1 MERATLARP
10 YAEAIGK
17 LAAETGAWDAWSQRL
32 ALLGMVA
39 GDAQIQD
46 LSANP
51 SIPAVRV
58 AEVVLAVCGDKLAA
72 EGENLAR
79 LLVENKRLNLLP
91 EIVALFEALKAEQEG
106 ELAAHI
112 ISAFPLDAAQMA
124 GLVARLEG
132 KFGRKVNATQSQDES
147 LIGGVVIQVGDE
159 VMDASVRGGLEALAV
174 TLKA

>member
-32 ALLGMVA
+32 DLLSMIAADV
-39 GDAQIQD
+39 QIQD
-46 LSANP
+46 LASNP
-51 SIPAVRV
+51 SIPAARV
-58 AEVVLAVCGDKLAA
+58 AEVVLAVGGDKLAA
-72 EGENLAR
+72 EGENLAH

-106 ELAAHI
+106 ELSAHI
-112 ISAFPLDAAQMA
+112 ISAFPLDAGQMA

-132 KFGRKVNATQSQDES
+132 KFGRKVNATQSLDEA